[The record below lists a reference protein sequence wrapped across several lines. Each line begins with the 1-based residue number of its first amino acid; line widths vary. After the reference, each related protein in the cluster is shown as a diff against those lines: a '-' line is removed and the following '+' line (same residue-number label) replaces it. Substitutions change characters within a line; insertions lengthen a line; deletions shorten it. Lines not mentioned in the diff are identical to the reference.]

1 MASTPSRETVIKPK
15 MASIEAARG
24 IAAVF
29 VVLMHAANLMNV
41 EHFSKHIGMG
51 RVFDFGYVGVDFF
64 FVLSGFIIT
73 YIHFHEIGQRN
84 SIPRYLWRRFS
95 RIYPIFWIIL
105 ILAIVVKSLGRIAS
119 GNPPDFEI
127 GLADIPST
135 VFLLMTSD
143 GEPKYIGPAWTLQYE
158 VVFYLAFCVLL
169 INARMGAIIFSTW
182 AAIVLG
188 NALGLFQLTLP
199 FNLSNA
205 HCFEFLLGVAVGV
218 AARRYSLHTSR
229 KVLVIAIL
237 LFIAAVVFELHGPMP
252 RHSPIGRL
260 ALGLSSAFILAA
272 LVGLE
277 RLQSIHTPKWMARIG
292 SASYSIYLGHI
303 LLISIF
309 YMLLLKIGLYHS
321 LPETMVY
328 FAAVAFA
335 LSGTLLIGLYI
346 EIPLVN
352 LLKDQWHKNTREK
365 SNH

>member
-1 MASTPSRETVIKPK
+1 MASSPSRDTVIKPK

-41 EHFSKHIGMG
+41 EHFSQHIGMG
-51 RVFDFGYVGVDFF
+51 RIFDFGYVGVDFF

-105 ILAIVVKSLGRIAS
+105 IMDIVVTSLGRVVS
-119 GNPPDFEI
+119 GNPANFEI
-127 GLADIPST
+127 GLADIPSS
-135 VFLLMTSD
+135 VFLLMGGD

-158 VVFYLAFCVLL
+158 VMFYLAFCVLL
-169 INARMGAIIFSTW
+169 LNARMGALVFSSW
-182 AAIVLG
+182 AALVIG

-199 FNLSNA
+199 FNLTNA
-205 HCFEFLLGVAVGV
+205 HCFEFLVGVAVGV

-237 LFIAAVVFELHGPMP
+237 LFIAAVVFEIHGPLP
-252 RHSPIGRL
+252 RHSSIGRL

-277 RLQSIHTPKWMARIG
+277 RLQSIHTPKWLARMG

-303 LLISIF
+303 LFISVF
-309 YMLLLKIGLYHS
+309 YMSLLKIGLYHA

-328 FAAVAFA
+328 FSAVAFA
-335 LSGTLLIGLYI
+335 LTGTLLIGLYI

-352 LLKDQWHKNTREK
+352 LLKDRWHKKSNEK
-365 SNH
+365 S